1 MEELIFKKVNKR
13 IGIEKYRKE
22 QFANSFNIYSSVNN
36 VNNVLLKKHTIHY
49 IIGKKQSI
57 I

>member
-1 MEELIFKKVNKR
+1 MEELIFKKINKR
-13 IGIEKYRKE
+13 IEKYRKE

-36 VNNVLLKKHTIHY
+36 MNNVLLKKYTIHY
-49 IIGKKQSI
+49 ITGKKQSI